1 MSRPRGPQTPPNSMN
16 APSVLVTG
24 GGRGIGR
31 AIALRFAREGS
42 KVIVAARNAVELDAV
57 VVEIDKAGGKGLA
70 GQMNVRDHGS
80 VEGAIW
86 RAIEFTGGAL
96 DLLVNNAGVFDLVPF
111 AKLDLGT
118 WEKTME
124 VNLDGV
130 FYTTKECLDP
140 LLESGRGHVVN
151 ICSQAGKVGF
161 EGSVAYC
168 TSKYGLRGFSDALR
182 AEYGGK
188 GLRVTT
194 VYPGNTDT
202 AIFKGVPGTWDR
214 SKMNKPEDVAEVVWR
229 AWSAPAGANVDDLD
243 VPPRA

>member
-1 MSRPRGPQTPPNSMN
+1 MN

-42 KVIVAARNAVELDAV
+42 KVVVAARNSVQLDAV
-57 VVEIDKAGGKGLA
+57 VAEINAAGGRGLA
-70 GQMNVRDHGS
+70 AQMNVRDHGS
-80 VEGAIW
+80 VEAATY
-86 RAIEFTGGAL
+86 RAIEFAGGEL
-96 DLLVNNAGVFDLVPF
+96 DLLVNNAGVFDVVPF

-118 WEKTME
+118 WHKTLE
-124 VNLDGV
+124 VNLSGV
-130 FYTTKECLDP
+130 FYTTQECLDA

-151 ICSQAGKVGF
+151 ISSTAGKQGYA
-161 EGSVAYC
+161 GSLAYC

-182 AEYGGK
+182 AEFGGK

-194 VYPGNTDT
+194 VYPDSTDT
-202 AIFKGVPGTWDR
+202 KIFDGVPGDWDR

-229 AWSAPAGANVDDLD
+229 AWSAPAGADVDDVD
-243 VPPRA
+243 VPPPT

>member
-1 MSRPRGPQTPPNSMN
+1 MN

-57 VVEIDKAGGKGLA
+57 VAEIDKAGGKGLA

-80 VEGAIW
+80 VEAATW
-86 RAIEFTGGAL
+86 RAIEFAGGSL
-96 DLLVNNAGVFDLVPF
+96 DLLVNNAGVFDVLPF
-111 AKLDLGT
+111 AKLDLAT
-118 WEKTME
+118 WDKTLE

-130 FYTTKECLDP
+130 FYTTQECMDA
-140 LLESGRGHVVN
+140 LLESGRGHVIN
-151 ICSQAGKVGF
+151 ISSTAGKQGF
-161 EGSVAYC
+161 AGNVAYC
-168 TSKYGLRGFSDALR
+168 TSKYGLRGFGDALR
-182 AEYGGK
+182 AEYAGK

-194 VYPGNTDT
+194 VYPGSTDT
-202 AIFKGVPGTWDR
+202 KLFDGVPGTWDR

-229 AWSAPAGANVDDLD
+229 AWSAPAGANVDDID

>member
-1 MSRPRGPQTPPNSMN
+1 MN

-42 KVIVAARNAVELDAV
+42 KVIVAARNSVELDAV
-57 VVEIDKAGGKGLA
+57 VAEIDQAGGQGLA
-70 GQMNVRDHGS
+70 AQMNVRDHGS
-80 VEGAIW
+80 VEAATY
-86 RAIEFTGGAL
+86 RAIEFAGGTL
-96 DLLVNNAGVFDLVPF
+96 DLLVNNAGVFDVVPF
-111 AKLDLGT
+111 AKLDQNT
-118 WEKTME
+118 WHKTIE

-130 FYTTKECLDP
+130 FYTTKECLDA

-151 ICSQAGKVGF
+151 ISSVAGKQGF

-168 TSKYGLRGFSDALR
+168 TSKYGLRGFGDALR
-182 AEYGGK
+182 AEYAGK

-194 VYPGNTDT
+194 VYPGSTDT
-202 AIFKGVPGTWDR
+202 TIFNGVPGTWDR
-214 SKMNKPEDVAEVVWR
+214 SKMNRPEDVADVVWK
-229 AWSAPAGANVDDLD
+229 AWSAPAGADVDDLD